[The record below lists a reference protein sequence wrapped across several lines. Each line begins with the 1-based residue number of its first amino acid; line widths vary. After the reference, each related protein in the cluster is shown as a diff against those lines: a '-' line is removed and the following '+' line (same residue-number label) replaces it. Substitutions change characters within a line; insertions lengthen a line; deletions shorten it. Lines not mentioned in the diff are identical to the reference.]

1 MVVLSEKKARVY
13 SITKRKITLKRLANQ
28 TIIDILC
35 TEYIIKILHEIEG
48 YSIMLQ
54 KLFTFLFR
62 IKEMPII
69 P

>member
-35 TEYIIKILHEIEG
+35 TEYNEIEG

-54 KLFTFLFR
+54 KLFTFLFI
-62 IKEMPII
+62 IKEIPII

>member
-35 TEYIIKILHEIEG
+35 TEYNEIEG

-62 IKEMPII
+62 IKEIPII